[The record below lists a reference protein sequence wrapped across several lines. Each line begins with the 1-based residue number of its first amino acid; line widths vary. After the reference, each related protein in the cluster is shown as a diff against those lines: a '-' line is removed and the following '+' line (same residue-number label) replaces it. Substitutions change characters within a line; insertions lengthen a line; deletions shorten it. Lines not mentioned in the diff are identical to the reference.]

1 MLCLPTI
8 YPNGSRNS
16 ASKPIFIAATDRLD
30 DLAEDIRTAIYRI
43 IQEALTNIAKH
54 ATGTTAVSIIID
66 RADAVLQLTIED
78 NGPGFDPIA
87 PKAPGRGHA
96 GGLGLAGMKER
107 LTLIGGDLEIE
118 SSLSTGTTVFA
129 RIPLGNERLI
139 A

>member
-1 MLCLPTI
+1 MLGNYI
-8 YPNGSRNS
+8 SEW
-16 ASKPIFIAATDRLD
+16 AAQFGIEADFHCRDGRLD
-30 DLAEDIRTAIYRI
+30 DLAGEIRTAVYRI

-54 ATGTTAVSIIID
+54 ATGTTVVSIVIN

-78 NGPGFDPIA
+78 DGPGFDPGA
-87 PKAPGRGHA
+87 LRESGRGRLS
-96 GGLGLAGMKER
+96 GLGLAGMNER

-118 SSLSTGTTVFA
+118 SSLSTGTTIFA